1 VGNPNCFFSFYSI
14 PEDRIPV
21 PELLKNKDKRADSA
35 ARVAVQAAANALTG
49 ISAIDLTSLNVVVVN
64 REGCKD
70 HISKV
75 TNGIKKNQ
83 PAQGFFV
90 RGGPQTLATY
100 TALALGSH
108 GAAFTFVGDQ
118 KILKD
123 AITTACY
130 LACNAKDG
138 ATLLTVIVKKD
149 DAGYQASTV
158 LVLSNDQRFENVSS
172 SLEQK
177 MHNHLLQAFDMEI
190 VQ

>member
-1 VGNPNCFFSFYSI
+1 MDNPNCFFSFYSI

-138 ATLLTVIVKKD
+138 ATLLTAIVKKN

-158 LVLSNDQRFENVSS
+158 LVLSNNHRFETVSS

-177 MHNHLLQAFDMEI
+177 MHNHLSHAFDMEI